1 MVWFKRSSRFTKP
14 VILLIVA
21 LFVGLILNSPTL
33 VQAQLNSPTLS
44 NRLPSQWENLFS
56 PPPSIGNPIP
66 ISTLGGS
73 SRNRE
78 EFPVPSGN
86 PGAPVNTQG
95 GATRGEPEECI
106 HGNNPLIA
114 LVPPSGIGTTSAE
127 YPTIFWYM
135 PQTRATSL
143 KFVLRD
149 VNNQD
154 IYSTQYS
161 LAKLPDTV
169 TDTVV
174 STPGIKS
181 LTLPSLAN
189 LAPLKIGQKYSWQL
203 TLTCDSTNQEEDILV
218 NAGIERVNLDPT
230 LAQRLQSATPKQR
243 IVLYSDARLWYET
256 LNTLMELR
264 RDRPDD
270 QELAEAWT
278 KLLGSVGLQAIAQEP
293 LF

>member
-1 MVWFKRSSRFTKP
+1 MVWFKRLSRFTKP

-21 LFVGLILNSPTL
+21 LFVGLILNVPTL
-33 VQAQLNSPTLS
+33 VQAQLNSPSLS
-44 NRLPSQWENLFS
+44 NRLPNQWET
-56 PPPSIGNPIP
+56 IGRALKNQ
-66 ISTLGGS
+66 
-73 SRNRE
+73 E
-78 EFPVPSGN
+78 QFPVPTGN

-95 GATRGEPEECI
+95 GATRGPECI
-106 HGNNPLIA
+106 QGNNSLIA
-114 LVPPSGIGTTSAE
+114 LVPSSGIGTTVAE
-127 YPTIFWYM
+127 YPTILWYM

-149 VNNQD
+149 PNNQD

-161 LAKLPDTV
+161 LAKSPDVATE
-169 TDTVV
+169 TLLT
-174 STPGIKS
+174 TPGIKS

-189 LAPLKIGQKYSWQL
+189 LSPLEIGQQYSWQMN
-203 TLTCDSTNQEEDILV
+203 LTCNSTDPSEDILV
-218 NAGIERVNLDPT
+218 NGGIERVSLDPT
-230 LAQRLQSATPKQR
+230 LAQRLKSATPQQR
-243 IVLYSDARLWYET
+243 VVLYSDARLWYET

-270 QELAEAWT
+270 QELAEAWA